1 MHGYWRGWKNCG
13 ANFSCVLWW
22 ECKVICCSNATWVV
36 FSNVFFSKCWLCT
49 WLLTV
54 FLWLSCLFTFLNIAQ
69 ILYIN
74 RQSCFLTFYLSRLQA
89 AADCLML
96 ALTTMSTCLLCFVLF
111 RKLLVEWVWTPR
123 RPRRCGKTKRL
134 LKSTLPCFTVIRYN
148 ITTCWRK
155 TQRSPN
161 YSQIVWKIKA
171 QICWVNTKNKSLYQ
185 TENRKWMKH
194 FTEILC
200 LLFAYFQKAGVTISD
215 HHSASES
222 FMKHMENE
230 VNILSFQP
238 PEAMFVVLT
247 SLLSH
252 RDYELIKITDEMSP
266 LMRCLL
272 AKRCSPWLLDCGD
285 IFYQSNIFDLNNFVW
300 SKRLQIAWKTIYP
313 GNFSMTKCRSCSNG
327 MASFAFHIVVHHVLS
342 VLSVPVDCGNIF
354 SFSCFVSSVFV
365 EDARLTGFGSTLP
378 FPAVQPPSST
388 R

>member
-1 MHGYWRGWKNCG
+1 MGPEVSRDFCDENRYNILPVSARLLERLKK
-13 ANFSCVLWW
+13 LWSKFFMCSLMGVQGNMLLKCNVGRIF
-22 ECKVICCSNATWVV
+22 EC
-36 FSNVFFSKCWLCT
+36 FFFSKCWLCT

-54 FLWLSCLFTFLNIAQ
+54 FSWLSCLFTFLNIAQ

-134 LKSTLPCFTVIRYN
+134 LKSTLPCFTVIRYH

-155 TQRSPN
+155 TERSPN

-230 VNILSFQP
+230 VSILCNFNHRRP
-238 PEAMFVVLT
+238 C
-247 SLLSH
+247 LLSWPVCCH
-252 RDYELIKITDEMSP
+252 TGIMS
-266 LMRCLL
+266 
-272 AKRCSPWLLDCGD
+272 WL
-285 IFYQSNIFDLNNFVW
+285 
-300 SKRLQIAWKTIYP
+300 K
-313 GNFSMTKCRSCSNG
+313 
-327 MASFAFHIVVHHVLS
+327 
-342 VLSVPVDCGNIF
+342 
-354 SFSCFVSSVFV
+354 
-365 EDARLTGFGSTLP
+365 
-378 FPAVQPPSST
+378 
-388 R
+388 